1 MNEREIENIEKYKTL
16 KYEIARILDIK
27 KLVVGDLGTITT
39 SLGKYATEMDII
51 DMVVEHA
58 QKSAFFGRGWGRGV
72 EGGQQGL

>member
-1 MNEREIENIEKYKTL
+1 MNEREIGNIEKYKTL

-51 DMVVEHA
+51 NMVVEHA
-58 QKSAFFGRGWGRGV
+58 
-72 EGGQQGL
+72 